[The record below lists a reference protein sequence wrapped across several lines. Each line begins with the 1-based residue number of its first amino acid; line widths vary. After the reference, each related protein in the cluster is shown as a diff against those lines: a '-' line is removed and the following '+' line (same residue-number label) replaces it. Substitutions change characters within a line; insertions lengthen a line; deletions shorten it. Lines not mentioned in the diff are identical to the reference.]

1 MFSKNQVDR
10 AVEAIISTTSTGKDP
25 NGRNKAIS
33 AYGVCARLPKAM
45 ADHFI
50 DLGGVGGKHGK
61 AVPGVPAL
69 TQVVQHS
76 LKRLMAAGKA
86 RHYYEDT
93 TAMSF
98 EIHGHHVVP
107 SYPVM
112 TVYQYVPPTAS
123 TTATPTP

>member
-1 MFSKNQVDR
+1 MYSNNQVDR
-10 AVEAIISTTSTGKDP
+10 TVEGIISTTATGKNS

-45 ADHFI
+45 ADYFI
-50 DLGGVGGKHGK
+50 NLGGVGGKHGK
-61 AVPGVPAL
+61 TVPGVPAL

-86 RHYYEDT
+86 RHFYEDT

-98 EIHGHHVVP
+98 DIHGHHVVP

-112 TVYQYVPPTAS
+112 AVYQYVPPTAS